1 LIHFYKRI
9 KSARQKKNRDE
20 RNGEDA

>member
-9 KSARQKKNRDE
+9 KSARQKKNGDE